1 MKLTGD
7 GFTLLLLGQAMVF
20 LFLGLM
26 VLFINGSAAFV
37 KRFLLREETELFE
50 ERHEQPA
57 VAADDDT
64 DLEIAVAAVAVQHLR
79 ACS

>member
-7 GFTLLLLGQAMVF
+7 GFTLLILGQTVVF

-37 KRFLLREETELFE
+37 KRFLPAGEMEVFE
-50 ERHEQPA
+50 ELHEQPA
-57 VAADDDT
+57 VAAADDGDV
-64 DLEIAVAAVAVQHLR
+64 EIAVAVAAVQHLR